1 MATASAVQAIIPVFS
16 GTIHDEQSQLVD
28 ARALHAFLEVGKR
41 FATWITDRI
50 NQYGFIENAD
60 YVVFANYG
68 ENSLVSQNGEIKRA
82 AKSRGGDRRSKTYH
96 LTLDM
101 AKELSMVERNEKG
114 RQARR
119 YFIDCEKRLRQI
131 APDDA
136 DTIQAKTIGTNGFNV
151 LHDLIAKKAKV
162 LPIGIQ
168 RQAKHRMWGMLHT
181 RFNVPRAEL
190 IPANDMDS
198 ACNFVAAY
206 AIEGEYI
213 PAAMNDDHITVN
225 LPKAPNDRFDNLP
238 ASRLFGMDLIYHSKL
253 TELLALLR
261 KAIKNDQYVRVMD
274 ISAAGI
280 EVEALRHWVEELV
293 RLAESFQ
300 TNLNCIQNSS
310 AELLERWMTI
320 FHPCIDM
327 LDGIVAHE
335 FRERLV
341 AIKAAS
347 GSLQRWMGKTKTAL
361 EQA

>member
-1 MATASAVQAIIPVFS
+1 MKTSTPSSIPVIPFDFES
-16 GTIHDEQSQLVD
+16 HEVRMQLIDDEPWFVAADVCGALSIANT
-28 ARALHAFLEVGKR
+28 ARALSRLDDDEKGILSMNTLGGDQNLSVINESGLFSLILTSRKDEAKR
-41 FATWITDRI
+41 FKKWVTSDVLPSI
-50 NQYGFIENAD
+50 
-60 YVVFANYG
+60 
-68 ENSLVSQNGEIKRA
+68 
-82 AKSRGGDRRSKTYH
+82 
-96 LTLDM
+96 
-101 AKELSMVERNEKG
+101 
-114 RQARR
+114 RR
-119 YFIDCEKRLRQI
+119 YGRYEDSEGKMETLVDQ
-131 APDDA
+131 
-136 DTIQAKTIGTNGFNV
+136 TIGTNGFNV

-198 ACNFVAAY
+198 ACDFVAAY

-213 PAAMNDDHITVN
+213 PASKNDDHITVN

-238 ASRLFGMDLIYHSKL
+238 ASRLFGMDLIYYSKL

-300 TNLNCIQNSS
+300 TNLNCIQSSS
-310 AELLERWMTI
+310 AQLLERWMTI
-320 FHPCIDM
+320 FHPCINM

-347 GSLQRWMGKTKTAL
+347 GSLQRWMGNARTTL

>member
-16 GTIHDEQSQLVD
+16 GTIHNEQAQLVD
-28 ARALHAFLEVGKR
+28 ARTLHAFLEVGKR

-50 NQYGFIENAD
+50 DRYGFSE
-60 YVVFANYG
+60 G
-68 ENSLVSQNGEIKRA
+68 EDFFPKRGKTSNGRPATE
-82 AKSRGGDRRSKTYH
+82 YH
-96 LTLDM
+96 ITLDM
-101 AKELSMVERNEKG
+101 AKELSMVERNDKG

-119 YFIDCEKRLRQI
+119 YFIECEKCLRQI

-310 AELLERWMTI
+310 AQLLERWMTI

-327 LDGIVAHE
+327 LDGIVANE

-347 GSLQRWMGKTKTAL
+347 GSLQRWMGNARTAL
-361 EQA
+361 KQA